1 MIAVLLGLLVLA
13 LAPLPAAALDCS
25 HASGSE
31 RRICQ
36 SAVLRG
42 LEARQAEV
50 LGRLRA
56 RATPVENERLTAE
69 QRGWLKRRNDCMAS
83 KSPDDCLRRV
93 YEERTLALQ
102 RRLASVTAVET
113 PFERCS
119 KVAGTRLEVGA
130 CLERLAA
137 IVERDLVAAGRKAAE
152 AAAQLEKATGR
163 PGPVAALEASG
174 KAFDAYRNTECGRQ
188 RAMMD
193 AGTGAGDAERSCRI
207 LLAEQ
212 RALELASR

>member
-36 SAVLRG
+36 SAMLRG
-42 LEARQAEV
+42 LDARQAEV

-69 QRGWLKRRNDCMAS
+69 QRGFLKRRNDCMAAE
-83 KSPDDCLRRV
+83 SPDDCLRRA
-93 YEERTLALQ
+93 YEDRTLVLQ

-113 PFERCS
+113 PLERCG

-130 CLERLAA
+130 CLERLAT
-137 IVERDLVAAGRKAAE
+137 IVERDLAAAGRKAG
-152 AAAQLEKATGR
+152 AAAAELEKATGR

-174 KAFDAYRNTECGRQ
+174 RAFDAYRDAECGRQ

-193 AGTGAGDAERSCRI
+193 AGTGAGDVERSCRI

-212 RALELASR
+212 RALELAAR